1 MKNKKLINN
10 IIKNNQNVGNVRETF
25 FFNQLRVKH
34 SITYSSK
41 ADFKIDTMDF
51 EIGGK
56 NKGKKQIESSENG
69 FIVKDNI
76 VIAYLNT
83 IPLWHFGLMYCTVVS
98 STGRFEYLYDQ
109 IRRLSLL

>member
-34 SITYSSK
+34 SITSSSK

-76 VIAYLNT
+76 EIAYLRSEEHT
-83 IPLWHFGLMYCTVVS
+83 SELQSRGQLVC
-98 STGRFEYLYDQ
+98 
-109 IRRLSLL
+109 RLLLEKKKTNETSFI